1 MYDLLIKGGKV
12 IDPAQNIGR
21 RMDVAIQ
28 GAKIAALAASISRQ
42 EARQTV
48 DASDKTVTPGLID
61 AHCHV
66 YANVHALS
74 TEPDNAGVR

>member
-28 GAKIAALAASISRQ
+28 GAKIAALAKSISPQ
-42 EARQTV
+42 EARQVV
-48 DASDKTVTPGLID
+48 DASNKIVTPGLID

-74 TEPDNAGVR
+74 TDPDSAG